1 MPLRM
6 KKAVVLVVA
15 LAASLAGFSL
25 AFGLCGL
32 AAPSLLAG
40 AIVAGLAG
48 WATQARLTL
57 DEAAAPRALRILSA
71 VVAVVALAQLG
82 RITVFMTDPSR
93 AGFSQFPSSPWELRH
108 SCLTAYHVA
117 GHAAGEGKNVFD
129 PALYNAPDDD
139 PTRVRRARTI
149 GPFGIDVY
157 EYPPPFLLLARGLNV
172 LAPDFMRLRTLW
184 HGVTLALLLGAT
196 LAAARLLGPAAG
208 TRALLLAPFLWASPP
223 LISTLQK
230 GNVQTVIVAT
240 CVLAFALFRRRLFA
254 AGGLLLAFAT
264 LAKLFPGMLVVYLL
278 ARRQWRAV
286 AWTAAM
292 GAVLLAASLLDTGLA
307 PYRSFLEHL
316 PGLLSGEAFPAFR
329 NPVAMAINV
338 SAPGTVFKLHLLGV
352 PGMGFPAAK
361 VVGWIWTIVILAA
374 TVALARR
381 AREDREVVTWLAV
394 LLLATLRSPFLPQT
408 YGVLP
413 PLWLLTLFAATLP
426 PTRRVLAATSA
437 IALFLWILIPQDWT
451 LALFP
456 RLALLGIVQAVV
468 TALPFLLLRRTPE
481 TAQPA

>member
-1 MPLRM
+1 MRIM
-6 KKAVVLVVA
+6 IA
-15 LAASLAGFSL
+15 L
-25 AFGLCGL
+25 GL
-32 AAPSLLAG
+32 AL
-40 AIVAGLAG
+40 VAGLAG
-48 WATQARLTL
+48 FCVGLGLSGWLPAGVAIGLLAAAGAGWLGRAWVVL
-57 DEAAAPRALRILSA
+57 DEAAAPRALRVLSA
-71 VVAVVALAQLG
+71 VVAVVAIAQIA
-82 RITVFMTDPSR
+82 RITVFMIDPAR
-93 AGFSQFPSSPWELRH
+93 AGFSQFPSSNWELRH

-117 GHAAGEGKNVFD
+117 GHAAGEGRNVFD

-139 PTRVRRARTI
+139 PTRIRRARTI
-149 GPFGIDVY
+149 GSFNIDVY
-157 EYPPPFLLLARGLNV
+157 EYPPPFLLLARGLGV
-172 LAPDFMRLRTLW
+172 LTPDFMRLRMLW
-184 HGVTLALLLGAT
+184 HGITLALLLAAT

-230 GNVQTVIVAT
+230 GNVQTVIVAI

-254 AGGLLLAFAT
+254 VGGLLLAFAT

-278 ARRQWRAV
+278 AKRQWRAV

-292 GAVLLAASLLDTGLA
+292 GALLLAASLLDTGLA

-329 NPVAMAINV
+329 NPVARAINV
-338 SAPGTVFKLHLLGV
+338 SIPGTVFKLQLLGV

-361 VVGWIWTIVILAA
+361 IVGWIWTVVILVA

-381 AREDREVVTWLAV
+381 TRDDREIVTWLAV

-413 PLWLLTLFAATLP
+413 PLWLLTLFAATLV
-426 PTRRVLAATSA
+426 PTTRVLTVTSA
-437 IALFLWILIPQDWT
+437 IALLLWILVPQDWA

-456 RLALLGIVQAVV
+456 RLALVGIVQVAV
-468 TALPFLLLRRTPE
+468 TALPFLLLRRAPE

>member
-1 MPLRM
+1 MQKM
-6 KKAVVLVVA
+6 VVV
-15 LAASLAGFSL
+15 
-25 AFGLCGL
+25 GL
-32 AAPSLLAG
+32 AL
-40 AIVAGLAG
+40 VAGLAG
-48 WATQARLTL
+48 FSVAFGLSGSLPASIAGGLIAAAAAGWFGRSWVVL
-57 DEAAAPRALRILSA
+57 DEAAAPRALRVVSA
-71 VVAVVALAQLG
+71 IAMALALGQLG
-82 RITVFMTDPSR
+82 RLTVFMADASRTD
-93 AGFSQFPSSPWELRH
+93 FSQFPSSTWELKH

-117 GHAAGEGKNVFD
+117 GTAVGEGRNVFD

-139 PTRVRRARTI
+139 PTRQRRPAQL
-149 GPFGIDVY
+149 GPFNIDVY
-157 EYPPPFLLLARGLNV
+157 EYPPPFLLLSRALHFA
-172 LAPDFMRLRTLW
+172 APDFFRLRPLW
-184 HGVTLALLLGAT
+184 HGLTLALLLGAT

-208 TRALLLAPFLWASPP
+208 TRALLLAPFLWAAPP
-223 LISTLQK
+223 LINTLQK

-292 GAVLLAASLLDTGLA
+292 AAVLLAASLLDTGLA

-338 SAPGTVFKLHLLGV
+338 SVPGTVFKLHLLGV

-361 VVGWIWTIVILAA
+361 IVGWIWTVAILAA

-381 AREDREVVTWLAV
+381 TRDDREIVTWLAV
-394 LLLATLRSPFLPQT
+394 LLLATLRSPFLPLT

-413 PLWLLTLFAATLP
+413 PLWLLTLFAATLV
-426 PTRRVLAATSA
+426 PTTRVLIVTSA
-437 IALFLWILIPQDWT
+437 IALLFWIHLPQDWA

-456 RLALLGIVQAVV
+456 RLALVGIVQVAL
-468 TALPFLLLRRTPE
+468 TALPLLLLLRRAPD

>member
-1 MPLRM
+1 MQKM
-6 KKAVVLVVA
+6 VVV
-15 LAASLAGFSL
+15 
-25 AFGLCGL
+25 GL
-32 AAPSLLAG
+32 AL
-40 AIVAGLAG
+40 VAGLAG
-48 WATQARLTL
+48 FSVTFGLSGSLAASIAGGLIAAAASGWFGRSWVVL
-57 DEAAAPRALRILSA
+57 DEAAAPRALRVVSA
-71 VVAVVALAQLG
+71 IAMVLALVQLG
-82 RITVFMTDPSR
+82 RLTVFMADASR
-93 AGFSQFPSSPWELRH
+93 TGFSHFPSSTWELKH

-117 GHAAGEGKNVFD
+117 GTAVGEGRNVFD

-139 PTRVRRARTI
+139 PTRQRRPAQL
-149 GPFGIDVY
+149 GPFNIDVY
-157 EYPPPFLLLARGLNV
+157 EYPPPFLLLARALHV
-172 LAPDFMRLRTLW
+172 AAPDFFRLRPLW
-184 HGVTLALLLGAT
+184 HGLTLALLLAAT

-208 TRALLLAPFLWASPP
+208 TRAVLLAPLLWASPP
-223 LISTLQK
+223 LINTLQK

-240 CVLAFALFRRRLFA
+240 CVLAFVLFRRRLFA

-338 SAPGTVFKLHLLGV
+338 SVPGTVFKLHLLGV

-361 VVGWIWTIVILAA
+361 VVGWIWTVAILAA

-381 AREDREVVTWLAV
+381 TRDDREIVTWLAV
-394 LLLATLRSPFLPQT
+394 LLLATLRSPFLPLT

-413 PLWLLTLFAATLP
+413 PLWLLTLFAATLV
-426 PTRRVLAATSA
+426 PTTRVLIVTSA
-437 IALFLWILIPQDWT
+437 TALLLWAQIPQDWPMAL
-451 LALFP
+451 LA
-456 RLALLGIVQAVV
+456 RLALVGIVQMAV
-468 TALPFLLLRRTPE
+468 TALPFLLLRRAPE